1 MVTMRDRY
9 LEVTFREGRA
19 FAAYFHLPRQ
29 SGDEVARSR
38 PARHGLVIDETA
50 EGRPIGIEITAPSA
64 LTLQAFNSLMSEL
77 GLEAADATELAPLH
91 AA

>member
-1 MVTMRDRY
+1 MSLMRDRF

-19 FAAYFHLPRQ
+19 FAAYFHLPRRA
-29 SGDEVARSR
+29 GDEVARSR
-38 PARHGLVIDETA
+38 PVEYGLVIDETA

-64 LTLQAFNSLMSEL
+64 LTLDAFNDLLRGL
-77 GLEAADATELAPLH
+77 GLEAAEASELAPLH